1 MPRLWWRSWCRC
13 GGGVEMTKVMFGGG
27 GVEMFGG
34 GGVEMTKV
42 VSVVSWSR
50 RCCWRQGD
58 GGGDVAVVGVMVVV
72 CDGGD
77 EDSGEMKV
85 MVW

>member
-1 MPRLWWRSWCRC
+1 AA
-13 GGGVEMTKVMFGGG
+13 GV
-27 GVEMFGG
+27 MFGG

-42 VSVVSWSR
+42 VSVVRWSR
-50 RCCWRQGD
+50 RCCWRKGD
-58 GGGDVAVVGVMVVV
+58 GGGDVVVAGVMVVV

-85 MVW
+85 AVW